1 MCTVVVTYEPNNEMA
16 QGLMNLLAMTEG
28 VEIDDDAILTDEEL
42 RRIDESR
49 KSGYASLDELKQ
61 ILRR

>member
-1 MCTVVVTYEPNNEMA
+1 MA

-49 KSGYASLDELKQ
+49 KSGICTDIDRLQAYLKSQYAS
-61 ILRR
+61 